1 MGIETMMAIGTVASI
16 GGTIAGGIGGQK
28 SLQSQSDEAAYRA
41 QVAANNKII
50 AEQNA
55 RYAVQAGRTNAQAQD
70 FQTRAALG
78 QATAAQGASGI
89 DVASGSPV
97 DVRSSIQQLGRL
109 KTLDEIQ
116 KADLEAYGYKQKAS
130 DFGAEAGLQQFK
142 AQSAQAAKGPAAFG
156 TLLGGASALGDK
168 WLRFKGG
175 FGGGQGGYAGLSAG
189 ELGGLGVPGY
199 GGY

>member
-1 MGIETMMAIGTVASI
+1 MGIETALMIGSTAASI
-16 GGTIAGGIGGQK
+16 GGSIAGGMGQSK
-28 SLQSQSDEAAYRA
+28 QYDAASQEANYRA

-89 DVASGSPV
+89 DVGQGSPTE
-97 DVRSSIQQLGRL
+97 VRSSIQQLGRL
-109 KTLDEIQ
+109 KTLQQIQ
-116 KADLEAYGYKQKAS
+116 ESDLEAYGYKQKAS
-130 DFGAEAGLQQFK
+130 DFGAESGLQTYK
-142 AQSAQAAKGPAAFG
+142 AQSAQAAKGPALFG
-156 TLLGGASALGDK
+156 TILGGASSLSDK

-175 FGGGQGGYAGLSAG
+175 FGDGAGGGSNPWSFSGNLVA
-189 ELGGLGVPGY
+189 
-199 GGY
+199 

>member
-1 MGIETMMAIGTVASI
+1 MGIETAMMIGSTAASI
-16 GGTIAGGIGGQK
+16 GGKIAGAAGESKQADAT
-28 SLQSQSDEAAYRA
+28 SAEANYRA

-109 KTLDEIQ
+109 KTLEEIQ

-130 DFGAEAGLQQFK
+130 DFGAESGLQTYK
-142 AQSAQAAKGPAAFG
+142 AQSAQAAKGPALFN
-156 TLLGGASALGDK
+156 TILGGATSLGDK

-175 FGGGQGGYAGLSAG
+175 FGDGTGAKDPWSFSGNLVA
-189 ELGGLGVPGY
+189 
-199 GGY
+199 